1 MHADTTNDFLTRQIQ
16 FFFGFQKVD
25 DAGTKTDKPY
35 VFLELCAGS
44 APLSAE
50 VKKLGVEVS
59 AFDHDSNRQRTK
71 CSTID
76 RISEMIHNCVLLG
89 VHIGT
94 PAGHAAK
101 QEGFRWQ
108 MVQRALNF

>member
-1 MHADTTNDFLTRQIQ
+1 MHVDTTNVFPEKADANFSDFKQ
-16 FFFGFQKVD
+16 VD
-25 DAGTKTDKPY
+25 DVGTKADKPY

-59 AFDHDSNRQRTK
+59 AFDHDSNRQRIK